1 MTIEFYSYK
10 KLPPLFSPL
19 KRLTPKKE
27 TTPQTTQTTSTTQDK
42 IVTFRLSQEW
52 YDKLKVLG
60 ERKKFSVI
68 VKEGLELWENE
79 VSK

>member
-10 KLPPLFSPL
+10 KLPPLFSSL

-27 TTPQTTQTTSTTQDK
+27 TTQTTSTTSPTQDK
-42 IVTFRLSQEW
+42 IVTFRLSQEL

>member
-1 MTIEFYSYK
+1 MAIEFYSYK

-19 KRLTPKKE
+19 KRLTPKE
-27 TTPQTTQTTSTTQDK
+27 ETTQTTSTTQTTQDK

-60 ERKKFSVI
+60 EHKKFSVI